1 MVLIKYDKVKVILT
15 NSLYSILNQLNFY
28 KKYNHLKNPFISKIF
43 YAFQDKSSFYL
54 VKKYYPGG
62 DLRYHLNR
70 KIFSEQKAKFIIAN
84 IILGLEFIHSIGYIY
99 RNLIPQN
106 LIFDKK
112 GYIHINDMTLI
123 REKSSINYLIT
134 SGHAGYIAPEIIFRN
149 NYGIESDFYSL
160 GVILYEIMFN
170 KLPYKSNSREEYL
183 NDLASNH
190 NALIK
195 EDELN
200 VGWSRECADFINR
213 CIQKRAEVRIGYG
226 GIEELKSHIWLK
238 DFDWEGLKKGEL
250 QAPFIPSNKNHFSIR
265 NNDKDKIIFME
276 ENIKNFVE
284 YYEVMNYFKGYYYNY
299 NLDKNYKKETI
310 KKKEINNEQ
319 ADDKKDGNDD
329 NLGETSKENE
339 DGEGEGEEEKHK
351 DYMHNDDMMDK
362 FDYLKNTKKKNYNN
376 SNEENSH
383 DGDGDDD
390 DNQINLNLNK
400 RKKNRK
406 KKDDDD
412 EDENYDKRNYKEN
425 RNQKRKKRETT
436 DTRNFYD
443 EESKGQLM
451 NVKNKK
457 GLLNKNSNK
466 KRSQYSKNRKSN
478 ESRDVLNIY
487 KRKNKY
493 DD

>member
-1 MVLIKYDKVKVILT
+1 MVLMKYDKVKVILT

-28 KKYNHLKNPFISKIF
+28 KKYNHLKNPFISKVF
-43 YAFQDKSSFYL
+43 YAFQDKSFFYL

-62 DLRYHLNR
+62 DLRYHLSR

-84 IILGLEFIHSIGYIY
+84 IILGLEFIHSLGYIY

-123 REKSSINYLIT
+123 RETSTITYLIT
-134 SGHAGYIAPEIIFRN
+134 SGHAGYMAPEIIFRN
-149 NYGIESDFYSL
+149 NHGIESDFYSL

-170 KLPYKSNSREEYL
+170 RLPYKSKSREEYL
-183 NDLASNH
+183 DDLASNH

-195 EDELN
+195 EDELS
-200 VGWSRECADFINR
+200 VGWSRECADFVNR
-213 CIQKRAEVRIGYG
+213 CIQKRAELRIGYG

-238 DFDWEGLKKGEL
+238 DLDWERLKRGEI
-250 QAPFIPSNKNHFSIR
+250 QAPFIPNNKNNFSVR

-319 ADDKKDGNDD
+319 IDDEKDENDD

-339 DGEGEGEEEKHK
+339 DEEKNK
-351 DYMHNDDMMDK
+351 DYIKNNSIMNK
-362 FDYLKNTKKKNYNN
+362 FDYLKNSKMKNNN
-376 SNEENSH
+376 NRDEENS
-383 DGDGDDD
+383 DNENEEEDE
-390 DNQINLNLNK
+390 DNQINLSINK

-406 KKDDDD
+406 IKND
-412 EDENYDKRNYKEN
+412 EDDDKRNYKEN

-436 DTRNFYD
+436 DTKNFYD

-451 NVKNKK
+451 NLKNKK
-457 GLLNKNSNK
+457 GLFNKNLNK
-466 KRSQYSKNRKSN
+466 KRRSQSSKKRKSN
-478 ESRDVLNIY
+478 ESREVLNIY
-487 KRKNKY
+487 KKKNNY

>member
-1 MVLIKYDKVKVILT
+1 M
-15 NSLYSILNQLNFY
+15 
-28 KKYNHLKNPFISKIF
+28 
-43 YAFQDKSSFYL
+43 
-54 VKKYYPGG
+54 
-62 DLRYHLNR
+62 
-70 KIFSEQKAKFIIAN
+70 
-84 IILGLEFIHSIGYIY
+84 LGLEFIHSLGYIY

-123 REKSSINYLIT
+123 REKSNTNYLIT
-134 SGHAGYIAPEIIFRN
+134 SGHAGYMAPEIILRN

-170 KLPYKSNSREEYL
+170 RLPYKSNSREEYL

-195 EDELN
+195 EDELS

-213 CIQKRAEVRIGYG
+213 CIQKRAELRIGYG

-238 DFDWEGLKKGEL
+238 DLDWERLKKREL
-250 QAPFIPSNKNHFSIR
+250 PAPFIPNNKNNFNIR
-265 NNDKDKIIFME
+265 NNDKDKITFME

-299 NLDKNYKKETI
+299 NIDKNYKKETI

-319 ADDKKDGNDD
+319 NDDKKDANGD

-339 DGEGEGEEEKHK
+339 EEEKDK
-351 DYMHNDDMMDK
+351 DYMNNNDMMIK

-376 SNEENSH
+376 INEENS
-383 DGDGDDD
+383 DNDDDDD
-390 DNQINLNLNK
+390 DNQIKMNLNK

-406 KKDDDD
+406 KKDDEDD
-412 EDENYDKRNYKEN
+412 DYGKRNYKES
-425 RNQKRKKRETT
+425 RNQKRKKKDTT
-436 DTRNFYD
+436 DTRNFFD

-451 NVKNKK
+451 NIKKKK
-457 GLLNKNSNK
+457 GLLNKNS
-466 KRSQYSKNRKSN
+466 KNRKSIG
-478 ESRDVLNIY
+478 SREVLNIY
-487 KRKNKY
+487 KKKNNY

>member
-1 MVLIKYDKVKVILT
+1 VVLIKYDKIKVILT

-43 YAFQDKSSFYL
+43 YAFQDNSSFYL

-106 LIFDKK
+106 LVFDKK
-112 GYIHINDMTLI
+112 AYIHINDMTLI
-123 REKSSINYLIT
+123 REISNINYLIT
-134 SGHAGYIAPEIIFRN
+134 SGHPGYMAPEIIFRN

-170 KLPYKSNSREEYL
+170 RLPYKSNSREEYL

-195 EDELN
+195 EDELS

-213 CIQKRAEVRIGYG
+213 CIQKRAELRIGYG

-238 DFDWEGLKKGEL
+238 DFNWDRLKRGEL
-250 QAPFIPSNKNHFSIR
+250 PAPFTISNKSHYSVR
-265 NNDKDKIIFME
+265 SNDKNKIIFME

-319 ADDKKDGNDD
+319 TEDKKDGNDD

-339 DGEGEGEEEKHK
+339 EEDK
-351 DYMHNDDMMDK
+351 DKDDMHNNDIMHK
-362 FDYLKNTKKKNYNN
+362 FDYLKNTKKKKYNN
-376 SNEENSH
+376 IHEENR
-383 DGDGDDD
+383 DNGDDDDD
-390 DNQINLNLNK
+390 DNQIQLNINK
-400 RKKNRK
+400 RIKNRK
-406 KKDDDD
+406 QKEED
-412 EDENYDKRNYKEN
+412 EDEDDDYDKRNYKNN

-436 DTRNFYD
+436 DTKNFYE
-443 EESKGQLM
+443 EESKGQLV

-457 GLLNKNSNK
+457 GLFNKNSNK
-466 KRSQYSKNRKSN
+466 KRSQNSKKRKSN

-487 KRKNKY
+487 KKKNNY

>member
-1 MVLIKYDKVKVILT
+1 
-15 NSLYSILNQLNFY
+15 
-28 KKYNHLKNPFISKIF
+28 
-43 YAFQDKSSFYL
+43 

-106 LIFDKK
+106 LVFDKK
-112 GYIHINDMTLI
+112 AYIHINDMTLI
-123 REKSSINYLIT
+123 REISNINYLIT
-134 SGHAGYIAPEIIFRN
+134 SGHPGYMAPEIIFRN

-170 KLPYKSNSREEYL
+170 RLPYKSNSREEYL

-213 CIQKRAEVRIGYG
+213 CIQKRAELRIGYG

-238 DFDWEGLKKGEL
+238 DFDWERLKKGEL
-250 QAPFIPSNKNHFSIR
+250 PAPFTISNKSHYSIR

-284 YYEVMNYFKGYYYNY
+284 YYEVMNFFKGYYYNY

-319 ADDKKDGNDD
+319 TEDKKDGNDD

-339 DGEGEGEEEKHK
+339 EEKDK
-351 DYMHNDDMMDK
+351 DDMHNNDLMHK
-362 FDYLKNTKKKNYNN
+362 FDYLKNTKKKKYNN
-376 SNEENSH
+376 IHEDNS
-383 DGDGDDD
+383 DNGDDDD
-390 DNQINLNLNK
+390 DNQIQLNINK

-406 KKDDDD
+406 QKEEDDD
-412 EDENYDKRNYKEN
+412 EDEDDDYDKKNYKNN
-425 RNQKRKKRETT
+425 RNQKRKKRETI
-436 DTRNFYD
+436 DTKNFYE
-443 EESKGQLM
+443 EESKGQLV

-457 GLLNKNSNK
+457 GLFNKNSNK
-466 KRSQYSKNRKSN
+466 RRSQNSKNRKSN

-487 KRKNKY
+487 KKKNNY